1 MLKTNKPF
9 GRTALVIV
17 SLLIILAL
25 TFIGYNRYVGYK
37 HRQARMP
44 FIIEIMK
51 EHRDI
56 VLPVLLLEHR
66 SLTYSEALDLC
77 DQALKELIA
86 LEDRVRQ
93 DPSLGLVYRGIL
105 TKYIGGAHNAVL
117 AKSSVYLEM
126 VDMLEA
132 WDDYSKTPTIPE
144 IATDAA
150 MELGEVVLYHEDK
163 YVLWVNAE
171 DMVYEIKGVPDYLQ
185 VARANFGTL
194 DYLRESEVFVLAHKI
209 INAAAGR

>member
-1 MLKTNKPF
+1 MLF
-9 GRTALVIV
+9 
-17 SLLIILAL
+17 
-25 TFIGYNRYVGYK
+25 
-37 HRQARMP
+37 
-44 FIIEIMK
+44 
-51 EHRDI
+51 
-56 VLPVLLLEHR
+56 R
-66 SLTYSEALDLC
+66 S
-77 DQALKELIA
+77 
-86 LEDRVRQ
+86 
-93 DPSLGLVYRGIL
+93 
-105 TKYIGGAHNAVL
+105 
-117 AKSSVYLEM
+117 M

-171 DMVYEIKGVPDYLQ
+171 DMVYEIKGIPDYLK

-194 DYLRESEVFVLAHKI
+194 DYIRESEVFVLAHKI